1 MNILFWVR
9 SIGATLPSLWGGV
22 SPWGM
27 DTSMAGRSPRACKF
41 STVYNRREVGEGMRG
56 SSNWWCI
63 NENSFT
69 YIRAVHI
76 HNLPHF
82 QGTGGTGHSQWC
94 LVGHDTTSRRAKS
107 SSRGKATG
115 PVVGVQGIIDSCDGS
130 KGVLATV
137 TKMMAGIM
145 YVWVGRASCK
155 LTNTL
160 FIGETFS
167 TQWQAIR
174 NFKTAWEVKSISL

>member
-27 DTSMAGRSPRACKF
+27 DTSMAGRSAAACKF
-41 STVYNRREVGEGMRG
+41 STVYNRREEGEGMRG

-82 QGTGGTGHSQWC
+82 KGTGGTGHSQCC

-115 PVVGVQGIIDSCDGS
+115 PVVSVQGVIDSCDGS

-145 YVWVGRASCK
+145 YV
-155 LTNTL
+155 
-160 FIGETFS
+160 
-167 TQWQAIR
+167 
-174 NFKTAWEVKSISL
+174 